1 MSVIYGIIALV
12 WGGYVA
18 QPEWFDDGPYEL
30 EQVYESLNECQIAKG
45 GKNGVCV
52 GESPSKLYLV
62 TGKEVGVPVG
72 KLEFVQCDHWAGCY
86 MGSK

>member
-12 WGGYVA
+12 WGGYIV
-18 QPEWFDDGPYEL
+18 QPELFDDGPYEL
-30 EQVYESLNECQIAKG
+30 EQVYESLQECQIAKDD
-45 GKNGVCV
+45 KNGVCV

-62 TGKEVGVPVG
+62 TGKEVGVPAG

-86 MGSK
+86 MGSN

>member
-1 MSVIYGIIALV
+1 MSVIIGVISLV
-12 WGGYVA
+12 FGSYIA

-30 EQVYESLNECQIAKG
+30 EQVYESLQECQIAKG
-45 GKNGVCV
+45 GNNGVCV

-62 TGKEVGVPVG
+62 TGKEVGVPMT

>member
-30 EQVYESLNECQIAKG
+30 EQVYESLQECQIAKG

-62 TGKEVGVPVG
+62 TGKEVSVPAG

>member
-1 MSVIYGIIALV
+1 MSVIISIMSLV
-12 WGGYVA
+12 FGSYLV

-30 EQVYESLNECQIAKG
+30 EQVYESLEDCQIAKG
-45 GKNGVCV
+45 GNNGVCV

-62 TGKEVGVPVG
+62 TGKEVSVPAG
-72 KLEFVQCDHWAGCY
+72 NLEFVQCDHWAGCY

>member
-1 MSVIYGIIALV
+1 MSVIIGVISLV
-12 WGGYVA
+12 FGSYLA

-30 EQVYESLNECQIAKG
+30 EQVYESLQECKIAKDD
-45 GKNGVCV
+45 KNGVCV

-62 TGKEVGVPVG
+62 TGKEVGVSAG

-86 MGSK
+86 MGSN